1 MTVTAGLNPLV
12 TGGRGRVFDVAG
24 TTDDDAAIQSVYR
37 QRYQAARGSISPEPA
52 SSPVGVIP

>member
-12 TGGRGRVFDVAG
+12 TGGRVFDVAG